1 MFGNFSWNSRET
13 QGPTSGAH
21 GIFPQRCGG
30 YPEITRFLTVGH
42 AAWGA
47 SWNGGDGLRSC
58 CGNVS
63 VDEKNSSLIQGGQ
76 PCHCNFTDL
85 IGKDVGLQTVNSN
98 PMLEKIRSGCKNL
111 TGNSAAWDWF

>member
-21 GIFPQRCGG
+21 GFFPPKMWKK
-30 YPEITRFLTVGH
+30 PEITRFLTVGH

-63 VDEKNSSLIQGGQ
+63 VDEETHPGRSA
-76 PCHCNFTDL
+76 
-85 IGKDVGLQTVNSN
+85 GKDVGLPTVNSN

-111 TGNSAAWDWF
+111 TGMKCGNSLVLM